1 MQRSVWTLGVMPR
14 DDVWGEAADEES
26 LLEPRRQNFRG
37 RTFRPPIS
45 MMFVA
50 LFLVVASV
58 TVMRICLGGHRHVHI
73 DAIIVKA
80 AASSSQTCEGY
91 DATAGCDWTLEWSC
105 PGQRRG
111 TSGVAGEEDA
121 DSLGYKCCC
130 GAELWRQMPTN
141 SSSTSNVRLFC
152 FSLMWTSG
160 DEPDLLKFQVE
171 HGASIFACD
180 FTSVYNGGSDS
191 VDLGKGPNGQVMTK
205 CISDMPLPHEKGTYG
220 AVVDGITQTTSSW
233 LSVPTWLRIWEE
245 VRDEG
250 FYKQAD
256 WTVKVDPD
264 AVFLPER
271 LRQHLLPYSSAKPLY
286 IHNQNCF
293 ADEFHFSGS
302 LEALSRGAMD
312 TYMDGYPR
320 CKDELPWQGWSEDYY
335 MEYCLDLLQVNHED
349 DFEVLSDQFGCRF
362 SAPGC
367 TEDNW
372 AAFHPFKDVKT
383 YSECYANAMQAAGA
397 APATAAPAQ
406 PPQQALTAAASAEPP
421 PSAPP
426 PPKPA
431 AAQEASP
438 PPEGLPEGPSPQSA
452 GEQPPP
458 PVAEA
463 AGEDAAVVPEQAVQ
477 GFKQPPAAAAEDAGV
492 VPDQAVQA
500 FQQPPEAADGD
511 AAVVPEQAVQ
521 GFKQPP
527 AAAGE
532 DAGVVPD
539 QAVQAFQQPPEA
551 AGEDAAV
558 VPEQAVQAFKQ
569 PPSAAGEDA
578 GVVLDQA
585 VQAFQQPVVAADEDA
600 AVVPEQAVQ
609 GFKQPG
615 LPEDPQG
622 AGGAEAAG
630 EDAAVVPEQAVQGFK
645 QPVVAAG
652 GDAGGVPGQA
662 SPPEADPV
670 DPTTLAADAALP
682 G

>member
-458 PVAEA
+458 PV
-463 AGEDAAVVPEQAVQ
+463 
-477 GFKQPPAAAAEDAGV
+477 
-492 VPDQAVQA
+492 
-500 FQQPPEAADGD
+500 QPPEAADGD

>member
-492 VPDQAVQA
+492 TPRWSQSRRCKASSSHQLRQGKMRGWSPIRRCKPSSSRPRRRTETPRWSQSRRCKA
-500 FQQPPEAADGD
+500 SSSHRLRQGKMRGWSPIRRCKPSSSRPRRRTKTPRWSQSRRCKASSS
-511 AAVVPEQAVQ
+511 Q
-521 GFKQPP
+521 GFPRTP
-527 AAAGE
+527 RA
-532 DAGVVPD
+532 
-539 QAVQAFQQPPEA
+539 
-551 AGEDAAV
+551 
-558 VPEQAVQAFKQ
+558 
-569 PPSAAGEDA
+569 
-578 GVVLDQA
+578 L
-585 VQAFQQPVVAADEDA
+585 
-600 AVVPEQAVQ
+600 
-609 GFKQPG
+609 
-615 LPEDPQG
+615 
-622 AGGAEAAG
+622 
-630 EDAAVVPEQAVQGFK
+630 
-645 QPVVAAG
+645 
-652 GDAGGVPGQA
+652 GVPRRRAKTPRWSPSRRCRASSSLSWRQA
-662 SPPEADPV
+662 ETRGGSLGRRRRPRLIRWTRRP
-670 DPTTLAADAALP
+670 
-682 G
+682 